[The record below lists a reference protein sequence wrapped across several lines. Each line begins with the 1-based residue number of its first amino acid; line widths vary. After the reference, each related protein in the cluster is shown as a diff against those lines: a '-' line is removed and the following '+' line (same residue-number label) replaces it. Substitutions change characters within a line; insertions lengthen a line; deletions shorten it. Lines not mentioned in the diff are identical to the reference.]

1 MTPVAE
7 TTQQEDGMSRARVS
21 LMHLLVMIA
30 VLPLAACGGDLN
42 IPNPATLVA
51 QATTTTAPPR
61 SASTPGV
68 TANAPTPTT
77 LTLTL
82 GVPTSSGAGSTLT
95 RPASMSGT
103 PGAGGS
109 TPRAATSVV
118 STGTATGNT
127 VPYTDPMN
135 RFTFMRPKN
144 WQETKATN
152 VDTVVLYVSASP
164 NGGFNVT
171 AKQAPAGLTLDAY
184 VNVNVV
190 NIRKQIPDYQ
200 DGSMKVQNSP
210 LGGEPARQIDYY
222 GMPGD
227 TNSYFVQLYCIHK
240 GTTYLLT
247 FATPV
252 DPTSKDMDA
261 FNRAAQVVVSSW
273 KFV

>member
-1 MTPVAE
+1 
-7 TTQQEDGMSRARVS
+7 MSRARVS

-51 QATTTTAPPR
+51 QATTTTAPPGI
-61 SASTPGV
+61 A
-68 TANAPTPTT
+68 ANAPTPTT

-82 GVPTSSGAGSTLT
+82 GVPTSGVGSMLT

-103 PGAGGS
+103 LGAGGS

-127 VPYTDPMN
+127 VLYTDPMN

-171 AKQAPAGLTLDAY
+171 AKQAPAGLTLDTY
-184 VNVNVV
+184 INLNVI
-190 NIRKQIPDYQ
+190 NIKKQIPNYQ
-200 DGSMKVQNSP
+200 DGSMKVQNST

-240 GTTYLLT
+240 GMTYLLT